1 MNRRLAGRAMIGIA
15 AMGFVTAIVGTIVAF
30 QLIGQ
35 LGTNVDR
42 SLRIGEETLV
52 TLDDTIDA
60 ADEVVTS
67 VQSGLTTIEA
77 TLGTVNES
85 IGDTTALASTTSAL
99 ASALPANLERIDD
112 ALATL
117 EQLGGTIDDALSG
130 LSNIPFAPD
139 YDPALP
145 LDEAVAGVREG
156 LAPLTGD
163 LEGIAEDVDELT
175 SGSDDL
181 RGQLDD
187 LTDDVASTRQALA
200 GSSALLDQYR
210 ASASDA
216 LELARTSREDLDTD
230 RTRSRVMVVVLGLA
244 IALGQAVPAW
254 IGRELLVAER
264 ARLATG
270 TDVR

>member
-1 MNRRLAGRAMIGIA
+1 MIAIA
-15 AMGFVTAIVGTIVAF
+15 AIGFVTAIIGTIVAF

-85 IGDTTALASTTSAL
+85 VGDTTELASTTSAL
-99 ASALPANLERIDD
+99 ASALPANLERVDD

-117 EQLGGTIDDALSG
+117 EQLGGTIDDVLSG
-130 LSNIPFAPD
+130 VSNIPFAPD
-139 YDPALP
+139 YDPAVP

-163 LEGIAEDVDELT
+163 LRGIADELDQLA
-175 SGSDDL
+175 SGSGDL
-181 RGQLDD
+181 RGQLTD
-187 LTDDVASTRQALA
+187 LADDVASTRRALE

-216 LELARTSREDLDTD
+216 LALARASREDLDTD
-230 RTRSRVMVVVLGLA
+230 RTRSRVMVVVLGLT

-254 IGRELLVAER
+254 VGRELLVAER
-264 ARLATG
+264 ARLVAVTSG
-270 TDVR
+270 